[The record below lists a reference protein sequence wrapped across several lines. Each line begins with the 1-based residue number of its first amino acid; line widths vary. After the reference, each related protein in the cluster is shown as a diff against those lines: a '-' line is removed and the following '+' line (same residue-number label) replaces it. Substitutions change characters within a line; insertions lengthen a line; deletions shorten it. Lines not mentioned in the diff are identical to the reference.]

1 MEVPPLFRWCSLLM
15 ASLFALSASFQL
27 DDPDWYLWLPL
38 YATACV
44 VNLVNGFFS
53 HKINQQVVN
62 FALWLG
68 VVLFTKVLLEDMVH
82 GMAGFWSLDMRER
95 VVREK
100 FGSGLVISCMFLQS
114 KASKQSLGRK
124 DERVASSI
132 QRGKKAKGSRFSV
145 VSGAD
150 VHFVA
155 KDFFFSFRRCVEL
168 LMAGLYRYDDSGGHQ
183 LQSILCVL
191 PVPET
196 RNEIMNYHLRRNL

>member
-15 ASLFALSASFQL
+15 ASLFAISASFQF

-44 VNLVNGFFS
+44 VNLVNGFFTY
-53 HKINQQVVN
+53 KINQQVVN

-114 KASKQSLGRK
+114 KASKHSLGRK
-124 DERVASSI
+124 DEIVASSI
-132 QRGKKAKGSRFSV
+132 QRGMAILVGISYGLSYAYFLFLKKDR
-145 VSGAD
+145 D
-150 VHFVA
+150 CEQ
-155 KDFFFSFRRCVEL
+155 SFEKKPL
-168 LMAGLYRYDDSGGHQ
+168 SL
-183 LQSILCVL
+183 
-191 PVPET
+191 
-196 RNEIMNYHLRRNL
+196 